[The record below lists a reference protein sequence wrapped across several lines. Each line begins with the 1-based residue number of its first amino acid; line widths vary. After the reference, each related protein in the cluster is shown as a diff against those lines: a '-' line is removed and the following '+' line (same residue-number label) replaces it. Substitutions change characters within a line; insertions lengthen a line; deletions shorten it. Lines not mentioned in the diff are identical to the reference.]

1 MSNRSLIIRLANKN
15 DLRSINQVIEKA
27 LMTWKLTDRVK
38 RLVLPT
44 YFYNELDLEHFII
57 FVALESESIIGVACL
72 DTELQ
77 EIEGGY
83 SAMLLHGLFIDPAH
97 QNAGIGG
104 QLLEYAEDLA
114 RQHKMDALLVK
125 VQKDAEK
132 FFKAKGM
139 KKLEDI
145 DPYREYE
152 NQYWKLVG

>member
-1 MSNRSLIIRLANKN
+1 MSNRSLTIRLANKN

-57 FVALESESIIGVACL
+57 FVALESESIIGVGSL
-72 DTELQ
+72 DTESQ
-77 EIEGGY
+77 EIEGAY

-114 RQHKMDALLVK
+114 RQQKVDALLVK

-132 FFKAKGM
+132 FFKAKGLE
-139 KKLEDI
+139 KLQVK